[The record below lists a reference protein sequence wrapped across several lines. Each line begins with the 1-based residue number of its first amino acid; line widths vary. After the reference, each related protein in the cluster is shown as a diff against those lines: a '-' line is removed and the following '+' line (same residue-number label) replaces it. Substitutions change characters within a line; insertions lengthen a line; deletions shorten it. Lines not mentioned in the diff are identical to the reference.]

1 MRPPK
6 PNGQI
11 ALGDRASRAP
21 HERLKEQR
29 FLWRQ
34 LNGNCASTGLHRQLP
49 RIKHKSARLDRIV
62 RPVGCRAA
70 RDRSNAGEQLACMKR
85 LGKIIIRTGVEP
97 CHAVALVLT
106 RPDAVRS
113 RGKKLEPSPVKEAA
127 LELGLPVMEANRMTP
142 EVLDALRAAEAEV
155 FCVAAYGC
163 ILPDEVLTMAPLGCV
178 NVHASLLPRWRGAA
192 PIQRSI
198 LEGDAETGVSIMRIG
213 HGVDT
218 GAYCAQ
224 ASCAVPGKSA
234 DELTAELAELGGDL
248 LVSTLP
254 AIADGSAVWTE
265 QDESLVTHAAK
276 IAKAELRLD
285 PAAGALENIRR
296 VMASSNAAPARCVI
310 AGKPVRVM
318 RAAAVDAASPSVAAG
333 SFTVKGGR
341 VYMGCADGSLELIS
355 IKPDGKREMDAKS
368 WAAGQREDSGAW
380 GCLE

>member
-1 MRPPK
+1 MRVVFMGTPSFAVPSLRK
-6 PNGQI
+6 
-11 ALGDRASRAP
+11 L
-21 HERLKEQR
+21 
-29 FLWRQ
+29 
-34 LNGNCASTGLHRQLP
+34 
-49 RIKHKSARLDRIV
+49 
-62 RPVGCRAA
+62 AA
-70 RDRSNAGEQLACMKR
+70 AHD
-85 LGKIIIRTGVEP
+85 
-97 CHAVALVLT
+97 VALVLT

-198 LEGDAETGVSIMRIG
+198 LEGDAETGVSIMRID

-224 ASCAVPGKSA
+224 ASCAVPGKTA
-234 DELTAELAELGGDL
+234 DELTHELGELGGDL
-248 LVSTLP
+248 LVSTLSV
-254 AIADGSAVWTE
+254 IADGTAVWTE
-265 QDESLVTHAAK
+265 QDELLVTHAAK
-276 IAKAELRLD
+276 IAKAEMRLD
-285 PAAGALENIRR
+285 PAASALGNARR
-296 VMASSNAAPARCVI
+296 VLASSGAAPARCVI
-310 AGKPVRVM
+310 AGKPARIM
-318 RAAAVDAASPSVAAG
+318 AAIEAGAGAPTVGEGALAVKA
-333 SFTVKGGR
+333 GR
-341 VYMGCADGSLELIS
+341 VFLGCSDGALELIS

-368 WAAGQREDSGAW
+368 WAAGQREDGGAW